1 MFLQHLSRL
10 FAFRQ
15 PPFILYLLLG
25 LYIGMIGYAVHF
37 FCVMCEEQR
46 EADQMEVFQVSP
58 HISDQFVKLV
68 YETDPFKSE
77 NWLDTVHSMMTRK
90 AQAKFDQIFLSS
102 GADIYQNGK
111 VSLVP
116 FDVSVVPNM
125 SDCLIPQIIRLDRRG
140 TLISRRMLLIEVSK
154 NNMPC
159 KEFILNLKIRKKHG
173 KVLIA
178 DINVSNAKDGTTYEQ
193 FLSDANVVENLD
205 QFNNSRAATLFYAP
219 NYSSGAPRLS
229 SDVDSAT
236 MALRLNPRFALA
248 RLQRVKF
255 YIFDGK
261 FDLAEK
267 DLLEARKYSSGP
279 ECERLLKDYA
289 HSLQILKKGQLTTK
303 NQAPYS
309 VTRH

>member
-15 PPFILYLLLG
+15 PPFILYLLVG

-37 FCVMCEEQR
+37 FSVMCEQQR
-46 EADQMEVFQVSP
+46 EADQMEVSQVSP

-68 YETDPFKSE
+68 YEADPFKSD

-116 FDVSVVPNM
+116 FDVSIVPNI
-125 SDCLIPQIIRLDRRG
+125 SNCPIQEIIRLDRRG
-140 TLISRRMLLIEVSK
+140 ALISRRMLLIEVSK

-159 KEFILNLKIRKKHG
+159 KEFVLNLKIRKKHG

-178 DINVSNAKDGTTYEQ
+178 DINVSNAQDGTTYEQ
-193 FLSDANVVENLD
+193 FLSDAKMVENLS
-205 QFNNSRAATLFYAP
+205 QFNNNLAATLFYAP
-219 NYSSGAPRLS
+219 NYKSGAPRLS
-229 SDVDSAT
+229 SDVDCAT
-236 MALRLNPRFALA
+236 MALSLNPRFALA

-255 YIFDGK
+255 YIYDAK

-267 DLLEARKYSSGP
+267 DLLEARKCSSVP

-289 HSLQILKKGQLTTK
+289 QSLQILRKGQLAAK
-303 NQAPYS
+303 NSAPYS
-309 VTRH
+309 VTRP